1 MTIPTII
8 SLTPNRVWRTY
19 LGGKMLDI
27 REGKAEPQDS
37 HFPEDWI
44 ASTTRAVNQG
54 REEHTEEGLSRV
66 EVDGEPHLLTELLSA
81 HPHKLVGP
89 AHYAQYGAKTQFL
102 LKFLDSSIRLHIQAH
117 PTVAFSQ
124 QHLNSNHGK
133 TEAYVILA
141 VRPEVEPYIFLG
153 FQHPRPREEFKR
165 AVAGQDIATLESC
178 FDKITVQPGDVF
190 IVPGGMPHA
199 IGPGVLM
206 IEIMEPTDF
215 VARLEFERGGYVL
228 PEAAR
233 FMDRGIDFG
242 MDMIEF
248 KETSV
253 EEIKAHYFCSPRMLN
268 QQRGGEEYVL
278 IDTEQTACFR
288 VHRLRVSGSCE
299 KRADSFYVG
308 IVTGGSGT
316 LRAGDQELAV
326 QTGDRFMIPFATE
339 TVTYQADEPLEVVL
353 AFPPRTG
360 VTSS

>member
-1 MTIPTII
+1 MIIP
-8 SLTPNRVWRTY
+8 LTTNRVWRTY

-27 REGKAEPQDS
+27 REGKDDPKDS

-54 REEHTEEGLSRV
+54 REEHTEEGLSSV
-66 EVDGEPHLLTELLSA
+66 GIEEEQYLLSELLSA
-81 HPHKLVGP
+81 HPNELVGP
-89 AHYAQYGAKTQFL
+89 DHYAQYGAQTQFL
-102 LKFLDSSIRLHIQAH
+102 LKFLDSSVRLHIQVH

-141 VRPEVEPYIFLG
+141 VRPGVEEPYILLG
-153 FQHPRPREEFKR
+153 FQHPLPREEFKR
-165 AVAGQDIATLESC
+165 AVADQDIATLESC
-178 FDKITVQPGDVF
+178 FEKIAVQPGDVF

-242 MDMIEF
+242 MDMIDF

-253 EEIKAHYFCSPRMLN
+253 DDIKERYFCSPRLLN
-268 QQRGGEEYVL
+268 EQAGGKEYVL
-278 IDTEQTACFR
+278 IDTEQTPCFS
-288 VHRLRVSGSCE
+288 VHRLRVDRTYD
-299 KRADSFYVG
+299 KQADSFYVG

-316 LRAGDQELAV
+316 LTAADQTLTV
-326 QTGDRFMIPFATE
+326 RQGDRFMVPFATE
-339 TVTYQADEPLEVVL
+339 SVTYRANEPLEVVL
-353 AFPPRTG
+353 AFPPPAK
-360 VTSS
+360 VIS